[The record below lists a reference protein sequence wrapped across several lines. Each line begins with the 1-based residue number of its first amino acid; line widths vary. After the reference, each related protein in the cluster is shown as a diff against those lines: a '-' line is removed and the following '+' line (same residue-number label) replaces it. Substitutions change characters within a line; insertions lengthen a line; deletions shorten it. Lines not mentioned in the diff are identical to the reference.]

1 MLWLNFI
8 LGFKLVIILTS
19 PYLKTMGNKI
29 KVGIQ
34 LKANFT
40 ASLITAVRGLQF

>member
-19 PYLKTMGNKI
+19 PYPKTMGNKI

-40 ASLITAVRGLQF
+40 ATCNCIDH